1 MSIDISRPVL
11 DISYSPSTLANVR
24 KLALDDPER
33 PAIIYEE
40 TTISYRQLDRASNAV
55 AQSLLREGVR
65 SQERIALLDF
75 NHPTFFE
82 AYLGTLKTR
91 CALTPVNA
99 RLAPPEVAWILND
112 ARAPI
117 LFVGRDHY
125 ALIERI
131 EPELKHVR
139 RIVAL
144 HGGHPRWIAFDTW
157 RDASTASDPALAYER
172 DDDIVQLYTSG
183 TTGHPKG
190 VCHTHRIWGDAGRAL
205 ANANYAMFDP
215 TCISLVCLPL
225 FHVAGFNPSCYVL
238 ASGGRVVLTRRSD
251 PAEIMTLLHR
261 HSVTNTLFVP
271 ALILAMVHLTPR
283 PRPVPTIRSLG
294 YGASPMAQELLS
306 EARKLFDCPFEHLYG
321 MTENVGVVTSLSPAM
336 HDPALGKLKSCGK
349 PYQGCEVKVV
359 DPQGRDMPTGQVGEI
374 IMRSSWIMRGYWN
387 QPAATAATV
396 RDGWLWTGDAGY
408 LDADGFLY
416 IHDRVKDMI
425 KSGSENVYPA
435 EVENAIYGHPAIADV
450 AVIGVPDERWGEA
463 VKAVVVLKPGAQL
476 DADELQRYLRGR
488 IGGFKIPKTFEVVTA
503 LPRNASGK
511 VLRRVLREQYSVARA
526 QVTGDE

>member
-1 MSIDISRPVL
+1 MENTFF
-11 DISYSPSTLANVR
+11 PSTLASVR
-24 KLALDDPER
+24 RLANDDFDR
-33 PAIIYEE
+33 PAVLYEEE
-40 TTISYRQLDRASNAV
+40 TTTYGQLDRASNAV
-55 AQSLLREGVR
+55 AQGLLREGITP
-65 SQERIALLDF
+65 QARIGLLDF
-75 NHPTFFE
+75 NHPSFFE
-82 AYLGTLKTR
+82 VYLGALKTR

-99 RLAPPEVAWILND
+99 RLAPPEIAWILND
-112 ARAPI
+112 AQAPI

-125 ALIERI
+125 AIVERI
-131 EPELKHVR
+131 EPELRYVR
-139 RIVAL
+139 RIVAM
-144 HGGHPRWIAFDTW
+144 HGGHPRWIEFRQW
-157 RDASTASDPALAYER
+157 RDANAATDPGLPYDQ

-190 VCHTHRIWGDAGRAL
+190 VCHTHRTWGDAGRAL
-205 ANANYAMFDP
+205 SMANSAMFDP

-238 ASGGRVVLTRRSD
+238 ASAGRIVLTRRSD

-261 HSVTNTLFVP
+261 HAVTNTLLVP
-271 ALILAMVHLTPR
+271 ALILAIVHLTPR
-283 PRPVPTIRSLG
+283 PQPVPTLRSLG

-306 EARKLFDCPFEHLYG
+306 EARKLFACPFEHLYG
-321 MTENVGVVTSLSPAM
+321 MTENAGAVTSLSPAM

-349 PYQGCEVKVV
+349 PYVGCDVRVV
-359 DPQGRDMPTGQVGEI
+359 DPDGRDVPAGQVGEI

-387 QPAATAATV
+387 QPAATASTV

-435 EVENAIYGHPAIADV
+435 EVENAIYGHPSVADV

-463 VKAVVVLKPGAQL
+463 VKAVLVLKPGGQL
-476 DADELQRYLRGR
+476 DTDELQRYLRDR
-488 IGGFKIPKTFEVVTA
+488 IGGFKIPKSFDVVTA

-511 VLRRVLREQYSVARA
+511 VLRRVLREQYGRK
-526 QVTGDE
+526 VTT